1 MRCVQQATEKLIS
14 GRVLQLSRPA
24 VSTPDKDARLKSWPL
39 ARLPPK
45 VSTLPPLPPYRN
57 SFPPTFEDIW
67 PGGRGSLSTESST
80 RIPETH
86 QSTLLWYLGCSI
98 PGTAPDARLVSVSLG
113 LCLRHLVLSSRA
125 SPFNIQTCSFPAV
138 SFSATPPGP
147 GPDPGPGLSG
157 LSRPRSDLTKPQIP
171 FTTANCRCSNPSFYP
186 SYSFFLSPSNKPHR
200 SFPIFSS
207 ASASAFALSILS
219 TSI

>member
-86 QSTLLWYLGCSI
+86 
-98 PGTAPDARLVSVSLG
+98 PSVSGLQYPWHG
-113 LCLRHLVLSSRA
+113 TRRQTCLCLRHLVLSSRA

-147 GPDPGPGLSG
+147 GPDPGPGLG
-157 LSRPRSDLTKPQIP
+157 LACLVPDLI
-171 FTTANCRCSNPSFYP
+171 
-186 SYSFFLSPSNKPHR
+186 
-200 SFPIFSS
+200 
-207 ASASAFALSILS
+207 
-219 TSI
+219 